1 MDLEVIRK
9 RLIKKEENLSKYA
22 TKSSSSIRLKE
33 EVDDIRPPFFHDV
46 DRVIHSMSY
55 TRYIDKTQVYSFNDN
70 DHISKRIIHVHLVSK
85 IARTI
90 GRMLNLNEDLI
101 EAIAL
106 GHDIGHTPIG
116 HVGEHILNDIAN
128 RELNE
133 TFLHNIQSVREY
145 MILENAGK
153 GINLS
158 IQVLDGMMCHNGEF
172 VEGKYS
178 PKEKTKEEFLKDYE
192 MSLKDSKYAST
203 LRPMTLEGC
212 VVRISDI
219 IAYLGRDI
227 EDAVRLGKLDTSLIP
242 ESITSVLGST
252 NREIVNTIVLDIV
265 NNSLDKPYIKLS
277 DKVYNAIKEL
287 KSFNYKYIYDKANT
301 KENIEFYR
309 KAFNTL
315 FNKYLEDITY
325 NRKSSLINKLFLSDM
340 DREYINNTDKKRM
353 VIDFIAGMTD
363 EFFLTEYKKCEEK
376 HIDK

>member
-1 MDLEVIRK
+1 MDLDVIRE
-9 RLIKKEENLSKYA
+9 RLLERENNLSEYA
-22 TKSSSSIRLKE
+22 TKSSSSIRLRRE
-33 EVDDIRPPFFHDV
+33 DEDIRPAFFHDT

-55 TRYIDKTQVYSFNDN
+55 TRYIDKTQVYSFSEN
-70 DHISKRIIHVHLVSK
+70 DHISKRIIHVSLVSK

-90 GRMLNLNEDLI
+90 GRVLNLNEDLI

-116 HVGEHILNDIAN
+116 HVGEHILNDIAK

-145 MILENAGK
+145 MFLENDGR

-172 VEGKYS
+172 VEGMYY
-178 PKEKTKEEFLKDYE
+178 PKVKTKEEFLKDYE
-192 MSLKDSKYAST
+192 MSLKDSNYAAS

-212 VVRISDI
+212 VVRISDV

-227 EDAVRLGKLDTSLIP
+227 EDAVRLGKLDNTLIP
-242 ESITSVLGST
+242 NDITSILGST
-252 NREIVNTIVLDIV
+252 NSEIVNNIVLDIIK
-265 NNSLDKPYIKLS
+265 NSLDKPYIKLS
-277 DKVYNAIKEL
+277 DEVYNAIKSL
-287 KSFNYKYIYDKANT
+287 KAFNYKYIYNKANT
-301 KENIEFYR
+301 KENIEFYT

-315 FNKYLEDITY
+315 FKTYLDDITY
-325 NRKSSLINKLFLSDM
+325 NRESSSINKLFLIDM
-340 DREYINNTDKKRM
+340 DREYINKTDKKRI

-363 EFFLTEYKKCEEK
+363 EFFLHEYEKCK
-376 HIDK
+376 